1 MQKHKLFT
9 NEDADEDDSIA
20 TWWAIFGLL
29 QLNLH
34 VIYKTL

>member
-1 MQKHKLFT
+1 MQKHKLLT
-9 NEDADEDDSIA
+9 NEAADEDDSIA
-20 TWWAIFGLL
+20 TWWAIFGL